1 MFPNAIRLKKMCDE
15 ADTYPSTIKF
25 VLECYKTKRMCHRAI
40 YRCFFVFDSISDK
53 YKIQEITFSLYFAFI
68 VYCLCEY
75 ITQEMNLL
83 MILYQHL
90 NLFPIGLLQVK

>member
-1 MFPNAIRLKKMCDE
+1 MCDE

-53 YKIQEITFSLYFAFI
+53 YKIQE
-68 VYCLCEY
+68 
-75 ITQEMNLL
+75 MNLL